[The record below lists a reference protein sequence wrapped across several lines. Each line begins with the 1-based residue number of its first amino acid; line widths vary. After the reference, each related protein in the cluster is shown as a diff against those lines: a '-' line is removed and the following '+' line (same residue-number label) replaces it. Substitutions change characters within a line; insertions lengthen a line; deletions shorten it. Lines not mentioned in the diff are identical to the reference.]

1 MDKFL
6 EGNLAGLNIH
16 TFWHVNSIS
25 ISLPM
30 EIFRETHK
38 DLYVYCLYITVKNW
52 SKSKYQQEQ
61 DV

>member
-1 MDKFL
+1 MGKFL

-16 TFWHVNSIS
+16 TFWPVNSIS
-25 ISLPM
+25 ISLPT
-30 EIFRETHK
+30 EIFRETYE
-38 DLYVYCLYITVKNW
+38 DLYVYCLYIIVKNW